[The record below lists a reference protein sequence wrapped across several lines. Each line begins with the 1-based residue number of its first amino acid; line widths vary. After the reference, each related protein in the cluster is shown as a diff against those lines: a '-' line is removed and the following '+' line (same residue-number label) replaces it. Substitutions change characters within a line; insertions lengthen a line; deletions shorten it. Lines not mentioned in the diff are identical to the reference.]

1 MPWKLICVFCPW
13 RALLHMRGA
22 SKWAQRLTYLIFFQ
36 SSKMPEVTWLSWC
49 VFCWSNF
56 LNIKITGMR
65 CSIRHFKTSHV
76 ADAPPESA
84 CEVSSVGIS
93 NLFPELLTIIFSYL
107 EVRDKGCAAQ
117 VWEFGNR
124 LQFRY
129 QIHNLVW
136 LELVC
141 HWSVLQV
148 FKYDE

>member
-1 MPWKLICVFCPW
+1 
-13 RALLHMRGA
+13 
-22 SKWAQRLTYLIFFQ
+22 
-36 SSKMPEVTWLSWC
+36 
-49 VFCWSNF
+49 
-56 LNIKITGMR
+56 MR

-124 LQFRY
+124 CYNSDIKYRTWYDWNWFVIGLFCKYLSMMSRFSILQCR
-129 QIHNLVW
+129 L
-136 LELVC
+136 
-141 HWSVLQV
+141 
-148 FKYDE
+148 